1 MTETPTQ
8 AGSRVLVFGDD
19 GSPGADV
26 AWLWINNHAWPG
38 WRAEVV
44 HATLPPLVG
53 APLDTPPVLTE
64 WEPPQPRVAF
74 TESGL
79 DDVRHLTV
87 EVDPRIALDSCTHAD
102 LMVVGAR
109 GRGMLKA
116 LGVGSTTDWLLH
128 RPLTPLVVVR
138 SARPIHRALVCVDGS
153 VHADAAVRAFATMPW
168 LPQVDVV
175 VLGVDD
181 GRAEPASACETAQA
195 LLGSRAGQ
203 VTTVLTAG
211 GATSAILDA
220 VARRDSDLVVLGTR
234 GLTGLRRLRVGS
246 TASAVARDTDRT
258 TLLAMA
264 RTESDDDE

>member
-1 MTETPTQ
+1 
-8 AGSRVLVFGDD
+8 
-19 GSPGADV
+19 
-26 AWLWINNHAWPG
+26 
-38 WRAEVV
+38 
-44 HATLPPLVG
+44 
-53 APLDTPPVLTE
+53 
-64 WEPPQPRVAF
+64 
-74 TESGL
+74 L

-102 LMVVGAR
+102 VMVVGAR

-116 LGVGSTTDWLLH
+116 FGVGSTTDWLLH

-168 LPQVDVV
+168 LPQVDIV

-181 GRAEPASACETAQA
+181 GRAEPASACETAEA
-195 LLGSRAGQ
+195 LLGTRAGQ

-220 VARRDSDLVVLGTR
+220 VAREDSDLVVLGTR

-246 TASAVARDTDRT
+246 TASAVARDADRT